1 MLERI
6 ATIWAGLNGRQRI
19 GAGIVA
25 AAAIGAV
32 VCLAVGSARTEYAPL
47 YSGLAPGDAGAI
59 VAKLKA
65 AKVNYRLSG
74 GGGTIEVPQDKVCEL
89 RITLAQEG
97 LPGSSQS
104 GFELF
109 DKSSLPGTEFSNNV
123 NYQRALQGELGRT
136 ISSLQEI
143 SSARVHLA
151 LPKPSLFADKEQA
164 SASVVLEPKPQAQLS
179 NAQVRGIV
187 HLVSSA
193 VENLKA
199 ENVTVLTTRGEF
211 LAGGDAAGDGGQL
224 SLAQLGTQRDF
235 EEQLR
240 RRLQSMLDASVGVD
254 KSVVRVRAS
263 LDFGSEQTD
272 SEIIEPLNGKQG
284 AISKENTTEEQY
296 AGAKPGNAGVAGV
309 AGVAG
314 NLNARAGGG
323 GSGQQGSYT
332 NRVQQREYQYS
343 RNVKHAKKSPGTVKQ
358 VMVAAVVDE
367 SVSNVSNEQLTTLLS
382 AAAGADPARGDK
394 VVVERMNMASK
405 QVADAEEKK
414 ALAAEKDAQRAKVLG
429 AAGRH
434 GWIVVLLV
442 VWAIVALGRRR
453 RCGEVA
459 EEAPVEGTDALAAED
474 GQDRR
479 RLGADIESADV
490 AQLEQYLRQVT
501 EAQAEAVARQIQAM
515 MGGEER

>member
-6 ATIWAGLNGRQRI
+6 TTIWAGLNGRQRI
-19 GAGIVA
+19 G
-25 AAAIGAV
+25 GAV
-32 VCLAVGSARTEYAPL
+32 VAVAAIVAVVSLTIGSTRTEYAPL
-47 YSGLAPGDAGAI
+47 YTGLDPSDAGAI

-65 AKVNYRLSG
+65 AKVGYRLSG
-74 GGGTIEVPQDKVCEL
+74 GGNAIEVPQDKVCEL

-97 LPGSSQS
+97 LPGNSQS

-151 LPKPSLFADKEQA
+151 IPKPSLFADKEQA
-164 SASVVLEPKPQAQLS
+164 SASVVLEPKPQAQLTD
-179 NAQVRGIV
+179 AQVRGIV

-193 VENLKA
+193 VENLKP
-199 ENVTVLTTRGEF
+199 ESVTVLTTRGEF
-211 LAGGDAAGDGGQL
+211 LAGGDAASDGGQL
-224 SLAQLGTQRDF
+224 SLAQLGTQREF

-240 RRLQSMLDASVGVD
+240 RRLQSMLDASLGVD
-254 KSVVRVRAS
+254 MSVVRVRAA

-284 AISKENTTEEQY
+284 VVSKENTTEEQY
-296 AGAKPGNAGVAGV
+296 AGAKPGSGGV

-314 NLNARAGGG
+314 NLNARAGSA
-323 GSGQQGSYT
+323 SGQQGSYT
-332 NRVQQREYQYS
+332 NRVEQREYQYS

-367 SVSNVSNEQLTTLLS
+367 SVSNVSNEQITALLS

-394 VVVERMNMASK
+394 VVVERMSMASK

-414 ALAAEKDAQRAKVLG
+414 TLAAEQGAQRARLLSS
-429 AAGRH
+429 AGRH
-434 GWIVVLLV
+434 GWIVVLLAAG
-442 VWAIVALGRRR
+442 AIAVLARRR
-453 RCGEVA
+453 KSEADDEGAPGEA
-459 EEAPVEGTDALAAED
+459 AGTAQVSAGPSE
-474 GQDRR
+474 DRR
-479 RLGADIESADV
+479 QVVADIGSADV
-490 AQLEQYLRQVT
+490 AQLEEYLRRVT
-501 EAQAEAVARQIQAM
+501 DAQAEAVARQIQVM
-515 MGGEER
+515 MEEGER

>member
-25 AAAIGAV
+25 AAAVVAI
-32 VCLAVGSARTEYAPL
+32 VCLAAGGAKTEYAPL
-47 YSGLAPGDAGAI
+47 YSGLAPADAGSI
-59 VAKLKA
+59 VAKLKT

-136 ISSLQEI
+136 IGSLQEI
-143 SSARVHLA
+143 SSARVHLVM
-151 LPKPSLFADKEQA
+151 PKASLFADKEQA
-164 SASVVLEPKPQAQLS
+164 TASVVLEPKPQAQLTT
-179 NAQVRGIV
+179 AQVRGIV

-193 VENLKA
+193 VENLKP

-211 LAGGDAAGDGGQL
+211 LAGGEAGGEGAGAGGQL
-224 SLAQLGTQRDF
+224 SLAQLGTQREF

-240 RRLQSMLDASVGVD
+240 RRLQSMLDASVGAD
-254 KSVVRVRAS
+254 KSVVRVRAA

-284 AISKENTTEEQY
+284 VISKENTTEEQY
-296 AGAKPGNAGVAGV
+296 AGAKPGSAGIAGVG
-309 AGVAG
+309 G

-323 GSGQQGSYT
+323 PGQQGSYT
-332 NRVQQREYQYS
+332 NKVQQREYQYS

-358 VMVAAVVDE
+358 VMVAAVVDA
-367 SVSNVSNEQLTTLLS
+367 SVSNVSNEQVTALLS

-405 QVADAEEKK
+405 QAADAEEKK
-414 ALAAEKDAQRAKVLG
+414 AVADNVRNESP
-429 AAGRH
+429 
-434 GWIVVLLV
+434 VV
-442 VWAIVALGRRR
+442 
-453 RCGEVA
+453 
-459 EEAPVEGTDALAAED
+459 
-474 GQDRR
+474 
-479 RLGADIESADV
+479 
-490 AQLEQYLRQVT
+490 
-501 EAQAEAVARQIQAM
+501 
-515 MGGEER
+515 

>member
-6 ATIWAGLNGRQRI
+6 TTIWAGLNGRQRI

-25 AAAIGAV
+25 AAVTVAL
-32 VCLAVGSARTEYAPL
+32 VCLAAGSAHTEYAPL
-47 YSGLAPGDAGAI
+47 YSGLAPADAGAI
-59 VAKLKA
+59 VEKLKA

-74 GGGTIEVPQDKVCEL
+74 GGGTVEVPQDKVCEL

-143 SSARVHLA
+143 TSARVHLA
-151 LPKPSLFADKEQA
+151 MPKASLFADKEQA
-164 SASVVLEPKPQAQLS
+164 SASVVIEPKPQAQLTD
-179 NAQVRGIV
+179 AQVRGIV

-193 VENLKA
+193 VENLKP

-211 LAGGDAAGDGGQL
+211 LAGGDATGEGGQL
-224 SLAQLGTQRDF
+224 SLAQLGTQREF

-254 KSVVRVRAS
+254 KSIVRVRAA

-284 AISKENTTEEQY
+284 LVSKENTTEEQY

-309 AGVAG
+309 AG

-323 GSGQQGSYT
+323 TGQQGSYT
-332 NRVQQREYQYS
+332 NKVQQREYQYS
-343 RNVKHAKKSPGTVKQ
+343 RNVKHAKKSPGNVKQ

-367 SVSNVSNEQLTTLLS
+367 SVSNVSNEQITALLS
-382 AAAGADPARGDK
+382 AAAGADPTRGDK
-394 VVVERMNMASK
+394 VVVERMSMASK
-405 QVADAEEKK
+405 QTAEAEEKK
-414 ALAAEKDAQRAKVLG
+414 AIEDQKGAQRAKMLG
-429 AAGRH
+429 AAGKH
-434 GWIVVLLV
+434 GWLVVLLV
-442 VWAIVALGRRR
+442 AGAIVALGRRR
-453 RCGEVA
+453 RGVEVA
-459 EEAPVEGTDALAAED
+459 AEAPREEESEPVQQA
-474 GQDRR
+474 
-479 RLGADIESADV
+479 GADLQTADV
-490 AQLEQYLRQVT
+490 EQLEQYLRSVT
-501 EAQAEAVARQIQAM
+501 EAQAEAVARQIQAL
-515 MGGEER
+515 MGDGER

>member
-1 MLERI
+1 MIERI
-6 ATIWAGLNGRQRI
+6 ATIWAGLDGRQRI
-19 GAGIVA
+19 GAVIVA
-25 AAAIGAV
+25 AAAIVAII
-32 VCLAVGSARTEYAPL
+32 CLAAGSARTEYAPL

-59 VAKLKA
+59 VAKLKT

-74 GGGTIEVPQDKVCEL
+74 GGGTIEVPQDKVYEL

-123 NYQRALQGELGRT
+123 NYQRALQGELART

-151 LPKPSLFADKEQA
+151 IAKPSLFADKEQA

-193 VENLKA
+193 VANLKP
-199 ENVTVLTTRGEF
+199 ENVTVLTTRGEL

-224 SLAQLGTQRDF
+224 SLAQLGTQREF

-240 RRLQSMLDASVGVD
+240 RRLQSMLDASVGVS

-263 LDFGSEQTD
+263 LDFSSEQTD
-272 SEIIEPLNGKQG
+272 SEIIQPLNGKEG
-284 AISKENTTEEQY
+284 VISKENTTDEQY
-296 AGAKPGNAGVAGV
+296 AGAKPNNAGV

-314 NLNARAGGG
+314 NLNARAGS
-323 GSGQQGSYT
+323 GSEHQAGYSNG
-332 NRVQQREYQYS
+332 VQQQEYPYS
-343 RNVKHAKKSPGTVKQ
+343 RSVKRAKKSPGAVRQ
-358 VMVAAVVDE
+358 VTVAAVVDE
-367 SVSNVSNEQLTTLLS
+367 SVSNVSTEQITTLLS

-405 QVADAEEKK
+405 QAADAEEKD
-414 ALAAEKDAQRAKVLG
+414 ALAAGKDAQRAKVLG

-434 GWIVVLLV
+434 GWIIVLLV
-442 VWAIVALGRRR
+442 AGAIVALGRRR
-453 RCGEVA
+453 RGGEVA
-459 EEAPVEGTDALAAED
+459 EE

-479 RLGADIESADV
+479 RLGTDIDSADV
-490 AQLEQYLRQVT
+490 AQLEQYLRSMT
-501 EAQAEAVARQIQAM
+501 EAQAEAVARQIQAL
-515 MGGEER
+515 MGDEER